1 MKGIKKLIK
10 VRDRLHKD
18 MIRTKNIQ
26 LHQIKKKSFKKYR
39 DRIVKTKEIPKLYD
53 KGFIILH
60 ILKRAIE
67 LTLPVHCL

>member
-1 MKGIKKLIK
+1 MKRIKKLIK
-10 VRDRLHKD
+10 VRDRLYKD

-26 LHQIKKKSFKKYR
+26 LRQIKKKSFKKYH

-60 ILKRAIE
+60 IE